1 MRAIA
6 LLLIRLYQ
14 ALTPSVFRGACR
26 HHPTCSEYAREAI
39 ARHGVWR
46 GGRLALGRIV
56 RCHPLGTA
64 GYDPVP

>member
-1 MRAIA
+1 MRAIVLF
-6 LLLIRLYQ
+6 LLRLYQ
-14 ALTPSVFRGACR
+14 VLTPAMFRGACR

-46 GGRLALGRIV
+46 GGGMALARLG